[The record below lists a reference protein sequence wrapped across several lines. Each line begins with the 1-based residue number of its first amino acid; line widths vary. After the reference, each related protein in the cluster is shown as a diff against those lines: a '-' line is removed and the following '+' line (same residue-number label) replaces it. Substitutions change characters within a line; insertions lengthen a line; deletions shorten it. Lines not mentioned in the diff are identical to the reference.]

1 MEMLLT
7 AQADG
12 SAAGLQ
18 KTSMRTFH
26 NNRADCPALPMLNVN
41 ISHYS
46 DVKFPEEFWEAW
58 GFLSSSFTRKLN
70 PTIITFKSPCVTTR
84 IKKQEVA

>member
-46 DVKFPEEFWEAW
+46 DVKLPEEFWEA
-58 GFLSSSFTRKLN
+58 
-70 PTIITFKSPCVTTR
+70 
-84 IKKQEVA
+84 